1 MRFKSLPQRRF
12 FTSPQQL
19 LDIFSALEE
28 RNLFLIQNSQET
40 EEALEELRQKLEET
54 KSKMTSET
62 SSLALQITTLQVL
75 LFHNHIPV
83 LLLLQS
89 CRCNTHH
96 AVEYRSRAEESAH
109 VE

>member
-1 MRFKSLPQRRF
+1 MRQTVTRGRVHARRVTHSTSGRY

-54 KSKMTSET
+54 KSKMTNET
-62 SSLALQITTLQVL
+62 SSLAAQISTLQVT
-75 LFHNHIPV
+75 FSKCEIGAAV
-83 LLLLQS
+83 TRAG
-89 CRCNTHH
+89 CRRTSS
-96 AVEYRSRAEESAH
+96 RS
-109 VE
+109 